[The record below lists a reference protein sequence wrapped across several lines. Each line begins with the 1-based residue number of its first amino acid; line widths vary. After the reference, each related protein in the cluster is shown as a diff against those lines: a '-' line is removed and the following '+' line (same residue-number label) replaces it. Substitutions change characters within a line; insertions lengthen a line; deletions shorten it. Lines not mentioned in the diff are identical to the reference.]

1 MSDRVNPQSQRMIW
15 LVLGGVVLAV
25 GLVITI
31 WYVLTSLREDEAA
44 PGTSLELLDA
54 ETPQVGLLLG
64 SGGNA
69 SPTPTA
75 TPTPAPTPAPVV
87 VYISGAVAQPDVY
100 ELPHDARVIDVVRA
114 AGGLTDDADS
124 ERVNLAARI
133 HDAEHI
139 HVPRVGEPA
148 PPPDANTEAPA
159 GSESSSSGPINI
171 NTASA
176 AELTELDGIGDI
188 MAQRIVDYRN
198 ANGPFASIEN
208 LQDVQGIGST
218 LLEQMRPWI
227 TVNDS

>member
-15 LVLGGVVLAV
+15 FVLGGVVLVA
-25 GLVITI
+25 GLGIIV

-44 PGTSLELLDA
+44 QSPALELLDA
-54 ETPQVGLLLG
+54 ETPQAGLLLG
-64 SGGNA
+64 ETDNV
-69 SPTPTA
+69 PPTA
-75 TPTPAPTPAPVV
+75 TSEPTPAPVV

-100 ELPHDARVIDVVRA
+100 ELPPDARVIDVVRA

-148 PPPDANTEAPA
+148 PPPEASTDAPS
-159 GSESSSSGPINI
+159 GSDSSSGLINI

-176 AELTELDGIGDI
+176 AELTELDGIGEI
-188 MAQRIVDYRN
+188 TAQRIVDYRN
-198 ANGPFASIEN
+198 TNGPFPSIES
-208 LQDVQGIGST
+208 LQDVQGIGPVI
-218 LLEQMRPWI
+218 LEQMRPLI
-227 TVNDS
+227 TVDGS